1 MNEASPHFPTF
12 AELGVA
18 ADLVAALAARGIV
31 VPTPIQAQAL
41 TLLHDGR
48 DAYLL
53 AGTGT
58 GKTLAYLLPLVA
70 RLDLEQAA
78 TQAVVVA
85 PTHELAIQIQ
95 RECMRLAQDS
105 GRAVRTL
112 LLIGGTSVDRQLEKL
127 KKKPHVVV
135 GSPGR
140 IAELIAMRKLKT
152 SALRTVVVD
161 EADRLLSRESLPGVR
176 AILDAAPRERQ
187 LVCASATEQP
197 DVRAALAGLAPELT
211 WVVADDAA
219 AREDVE
225 HLYVVCEARDR
236 PDVLRRLL
244 GALRPERAIVFAHRS
259 ETADEVAAKLA
270 HHGVPAAELHAASD
284 KRDRQRAMDDFRS
297 GRVSVLV
304 ATDVAARGLDV
315 AGVTHVFNL
324 DVPTQA
330 KAYLHRVGRT
340 GRAGQKGVAVTLMT
354 ANEVRRVSRYESELG
369 VTLTRV
375 RLREGR
381 LAADEGDR

>member
-1 MNEASPHFPTF
+1 MNEASPPFPTF
-12 AELGVA
+12 AGLGVA
-18 ADLVAALAARGIV
+18 PDLVAALAARGIL

-70 RLDLEQAA
+70 RLDLAQAA

-112 LLIGGTSVDRQLEKL
+112 LLIGGTSMDRQLEKL

-152 SALRTVVVD
+152 PAIRTVVVD
-161 EADRLLSRESLPGVR
+161 EADRLLARESLPGVR

-197 DVRAALAGLAPELT
+197 DVRATLAGLAPELE
-211 WVVADDAA
+211 WVVADAA
-219 AREDVE
+219 AAQQDVE

-244 GALRPERAIVFAHRS
+244 HVLQPERAIVFAHRS

-270 HHGVPAAELHAASD
+270 HHGVAAVELHAASD

-297 GRVSVLV
+297 GRVRVLV

-324 DVPTQA
+324 DVPTQP

-340 GRAGQKGVAVTLMT
+340 GRAGEKGVAVTLMT
-354 ANEVRRVSRYESELG
+354 ANEVRKVARYESELG

-381 LAADEGDR
+381 LAADEGGR

>member
-1 MNEASPHFPTF
+1 MTEAPASPPTF
-12 AELGVA
+12 AGLGVA
-18 ADLVAALAARGIV
+18 PDLVTALASRGIT
-31 VPTPIQAQAL
+31 VPTPIQARAL
-41 TLLHDGR
+41 PLLHAGR

-53 AGTGT
+53 AETGT
-58 GKTLAYLLPLVA
+58 GKTLAYLLPVLA
-70 RLDLEQAA
+70 RLDLSLDAA
-78 TQAVVVA
+78 QAVIVA

-95 RECMRLAQDS
+95 RECVQLALDA

-112 LLIGGTSVDRQLEKL
+112 LLIGGTSMDRQLEKL

-140 IAELIAMRKLKT
+140 IAELVRMRKLKPP
-152 SALRTVVVD
+152 AFRIVVID
-161 EADRLLSRESLPGVR
+161 EADRLLARESLPDVR
-176 AILDAAPRERQ
+176 AIVDAAPHGRQ

-197 DVRAALAGLAPELT
+197 EAREALAALAPGLEVLEAS
-211 WVVADDAA
+211 AA
-219 AREDVE
+219 AINADIE
-225 HLYVVCEARDR
+225 HLVVECEERDR

-244 GALRPERAIVFAHRS
+244 HALRPDRAIVFAHRS
-259 ETADEVAAKLA
+259 ETADEVAAKLE

-297 GRVSVLV
+297 GRVRVLV
-304 ATDVAARGLDV
+304 ASDVAARGLDI

-340 GRAGQKGVAVTLMT
+340 GRAGEKGVAVTLMT
-354 ANEVRRVSRYESELG
+354 ANELRRAARFERELG
-369 VTLTRV
+369 ITLQRV

-381 LAADEGDR
+381 LAADEGGR